1 MKKLSD
7 EIKIGN
13 VVLKNRLIL
22 APMAGVSDM
31 AFRYICSL
39 YNSSLG
45 VSEMVSDHAYHYK
58 NGKTF
63 TIIKNDD
70 VRPYSVQIFGS
81 DINYLKELA
90 IYLDGLDYVDIIDI
104 NMGCP
109 VPKIAKKSRAG
120 SYWLKNP
127 DEVYNLVKEIVDS
140 VKKPV
145 SVKVRLGLDDNNLNV
160 VEIAKKIELAGASA
174 IAIHGRTVK
183 QLYSGLA
190 RYDLIKKV
198 KETVKISVIA
208 NGDIKDYESAKYVL
222 EYTNCDAVMIGRAA
236 IGRPYIFKEILE
248 KEKGNNY
255 NFELIDLINLL
266 KKHFNLM
273 IKLYGEKLATLKFK
287 MHISNYLKDK
297 FNYKEIK
304 REYVLNGDFEKLITS
319 LENKLYI

>member
-13 VVLKNRLIL
+13 VILKNRLIL

-31 AFRYICSL
+31 AFRYICSE

-45 VSEMVSDHAYHYK
+45 VSEIVSDHAYHYK
-58 NGKTF
+58 NDKTF
-63 TIIKNDD
+63 ILIKNDD

-120 SYWLKNP
+120 SYWL
-127 DEVYNLVKEIVDS
+127 VKEIVES

-183 QLYSGLA
+183 QLYSGFA

-198 KETVKISVIA
+198 KETVKIPVIA

-222 EYTNCDAVMIGRAA
+222 DYTNCDAVMIGRAA